1 MTGAHTHDPEVEN
14 AAEESLSAVDLEK
27 QSEKSHGGGTWE
39 IYLKEIEEQESLEL
53 GEGAVDSEDKL
64 ETPLEVVVDK
74 CIVQEVLSQYNCIS
88 YFTVRLLLEI
98 FGLQDHLSALRRYF
112 FMDRGDWAENFASAL
127 YQHVW
132 YPAGPQQRLVE
143 VQGILETALQNS
155 SCEDDEYA
163 DKLRVYIEGCERMEA
178 EYSPVA
184 KDEVGH
190 TYVNKNCVTAFDFIM
205 LEYKVEWPISLIL
218 TSESFKLY
226 NSIFSFLLRAKLTIH
241 ALGDLWRCLKA
252 GNMRQNVYF
261 LASKLSA
268 RESKPHDMMGE
279 FWIEV
284 PEDNLWLYK
293 ERHLQGGS

>member
-1 MTGAHTHDPEVEN
+1 MFHEMVVGADSDSCSKVTVPEIF
-14 AAEESLSAVDLEK
+14 ESPRICATALTIF
-27 QSEKSHGGGTWE
+27 GGTWE

-163 DKLRVYIEGCERMEA
+163 DKLLVYIEGCERMEA

-252 GNMRQNVYF
+252 SSGLKF
-261 LASKLSA
+261 LKITYGYTKSDICKGDL
-268 RESKPHDMMGE
+268 D
-279 FWIEV
+279 
-284 PEDNLWLYK
+284 
-293 ERHLQGGS
+293 GSTPKTTGM